1 MARET
6 EKEYSEKEVRD
17 DKGDWCSE
25 GKIQITMRTCS
36 KKKNKDIISLFYY
49 ILNLDIVWGRN

>member
-17 DKGDWCSE
+17 DIGDWCSE
-25 GKIQITMRTCS
+25 SKIKITIRACS
-36 KKKNKDIISLFYY
+36 KKNKDIIS
-49 ILNLDIVWGRN
+49 